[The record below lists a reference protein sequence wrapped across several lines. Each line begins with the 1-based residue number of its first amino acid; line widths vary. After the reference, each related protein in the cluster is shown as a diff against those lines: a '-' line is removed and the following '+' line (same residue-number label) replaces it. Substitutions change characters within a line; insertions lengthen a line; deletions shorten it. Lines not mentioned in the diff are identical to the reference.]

1 VRRGHHPITRVLPRA
16 IQGFLKDDCIGMSAS
31 LAFYTLFS
39 LAPLIVIVLELTRF
53 VADPLEVAHTL
64 EIQAGAL
71 VGRAGADQV
80 ASIITAIQ
88 DVQASRR
95 SASILSGILAV
106 IGATTV
112 LVQIQTALNRVWEI
126 QQRPGLDL
134 RGFLLKRIVSIAM
147 IAILAFLLTVSLVA
161 SAVVGAASGWFAG
174 RFPEAWSSPLTQGI
188 DLAVS
193 FVVFA
198 GVFSTL
204 FKFIPDRE
212 IAWRHVLVGGTVT
225 SLLFSIGKAIIGKY
239 LGQSAFAS
247 LYGAAGSL
255 AVVLVWVFYT
265 VILVLFGAELTKA
278 WTVWLGDRVKAEP
291 HAVPDSQAE
300 GSVRS

>member
-1 VRRGHHPITRVLPRA
+1 MRRRHRSITQVLPQAFR
-16 IQGFLKDDCIGMSAS
+16 GFVKDDCIGMSAS

-53 VADPLEVAHTL
+53 VADPMEIARTLEV
-64 EIQAGAL
+64 QAGSL
-71 VGRAGADQV
+71 VGRAGAEQV
-80 ASIITAIQ
+80 ATIITSIGDA
-88 DVQASRR
+88 QASRR
-95 SASILSGILAV
+95 SASIVSGILAV

-112 LVQIQTALNRVWEI
+112 LVQIQTALNRVWEV

-134 RGFLLKRIVSIAM
+134 RGFLLKRVISLAM

-161 SAVVGAASGWFAG
+161 SAIVGAASGWFAT
-174 RFPEAWSSPLTQGI
+174 RLPEAWSTFLSQGI
-188 DLAVS
+188 DLGIS

-198 GVFSTL
+198 AVFSTL
-204 FKFIPDRE
+204 FKFLPDRK

-225 SLLFSIGKAIIGKY
+225 SLLFSIGKAVIGKY
-239 LGQSAFAS
+239 LGHSAFAS

-265 VILVLFGAELTKA
+265 VILVLFGAELTKS

-291 HAVPDSQAE
+291 YAVDDKAAGPAAS
-300 GSVRS
+300 